1 MELIDKFVKISCP
14 RTKDIAKVE
23 LVIPIRFMLPMF
35 AYKNLFIDSSAQDL
49 KQNKNASTTVG
60 RGKTHVSA
68 FSIIDCPHIV
78 LFGGMRVLVNELSCD
93 VTGRCVFVFLAP
105 PPANGQCFRK
115 LKLEHFFIG
124 NNVYFYDFVSLLQ

>member
-1 MELIDKFVKISCP
+1 MP
-14 RTKDIAKVE
+14 RTKDVAKVQ
-23 LVIPIRFMLPMF
+23 LVIPIRFMLLLF
-35 AYKNLFIDSSAQDL
+35 AYKNLSIDSSAQDL

-93 VTGRCVFVFLAP
+93 VTARCVFVFNVP
-105 PPANGQCFRK
+105 PPANA
-115 LKLEHFFIG
+115 
-124 NNVYFYDFVSLLQ
+124 NVFEN